1 MLESC
6 RKSYTGEISI
16 SSVLEE
22 NFKNQKSPPKY
33 VNSFKLY
40 TVWKKKKQQ
49 LRAFHYKKIPT
60 KHLKKNT
67 NFKEK
72 IENYA
77 AISPFIYSS
86 PCSGGCNMWTVKI
99 QYITEGLFE
108 T

>member
-1 MLESC
+1 MSIV
-6 RKSYTGEISI
+6 SNYTLSE
-16 SSVLEE
+16 
-22 NFKNQKSPPKY
+22 
-33 VNSFKLY
+33 
-40 TVWKKKKQQ
+40 KKKKKGSSGPSIT
-49 LRAFHYKKIPT
+49 KKIPT

-77 AISPFIYSS
+77 AIPPFIYSS